1 MRREFHVRFC
11 EGPGVQFPRAT
22 RLVVGFQYE
31 QDARAMRTALAER
44 LAKFS
49 LELHPEKTRVIRF
62 GRYAHKD
69 CVRDGRKR
77 SETFD
82 FLGFTHIA
90 GQARGGGFQLQRR
103 TSRKKRAAKMLMLR
117 V

>member
-1 MRREFHVRFC
+1 MTGDCHVRIC
-11 EGPGVQFPRAT
+11 GSPRVRFPRAT

-44 LAKFS
+44 LAKFG

-82 FLGFTHIA
+82 FLGFTH
-90 GQARGGGFQLQRR
+90 
-103 TSRKKRAAKMLMLR
+103 
-117 V
+117 